1 MISTRHRPATR
12 SALPNPKTISG
23 SRKPGCRE
31 PPTDGNR
38 ELRSPATGAPGHRQP
53 IPARPASVSREVS
66 PSVDENRTA
75 QLRRKGL
82 PVRDVA
88 HSRRVPAGG
97 QDGAL
102 AVPSGQ
108 RMRDPGSLPQQRVSG
123 AGVRAAT
130 GAKCLR
136 FNRVTPE
143 TYRRDLS
150 PFRSPPGGRRR
161 FRVRAARSAIP
172 RRLALPWPAGS
183 HACGLVECSGAPM
196 LGTTSDDVSWPI
208 SAALFNCRCSRPR

>member
-102 AVPSGQ
+102 AVPQVRGCETLVHCRSSGSVVPESEWLRAQ
-108 RMRDPGSLPQQRVSG
+108 SVCGSIELR
-123 AGVRAAT
+123 RKRT
-130 GAKCLR
+130 GATSALSALCWAGDEGSASVQHDQPSLAGELFLGPLDR
-136 FNRVTPE
+136 TPAVWWSVRCA
-143 TYRRDLS
+143 YARDYQ
-150 PFRSPPGGRRR
+150 R
-161 FRVRAARSAIP
+161 
-172 RRLALPWPAGS
+172 
-183 HACGLVECSGAPM
+183 
-196 LGTTSDDVSWPI
+196 
-208 SAALFNCRCSRPR
+208 